1 MKAWQRL
8 SRVYAVVQDQSLAR
22 QQEWKPTINKKKKA
36 EETIKKQTFVGVS
49 INILIDPGRPHKFT
63 ATKVVSVR
71 NIVR

>member
-22 QQEWKPTINKKKKA
+22 QQPTINKKKKA